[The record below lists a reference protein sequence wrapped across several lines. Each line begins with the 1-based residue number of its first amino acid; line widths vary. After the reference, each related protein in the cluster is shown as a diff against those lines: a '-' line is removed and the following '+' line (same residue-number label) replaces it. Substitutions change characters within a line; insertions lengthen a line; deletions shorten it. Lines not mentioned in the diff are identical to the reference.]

1 MDLFNRYVR
10 LFGCFAFAL
19 IGSTALHASTAGGF
33 SYETSV
39 DKVSRSINVVGQKG
53 GNIYK
58 TSIRPTP
65 SILKSA
71 LSSRALRGGAV
82 GILLFAGTYYGM
94 TYNQDDGTFTKKA
107 EQNQWEWCYIGVCS
121 SNGSVI
127 GSSVLSKLNDTWSG
141 LYSYSG
147 LTYLI
152 SASGVLNIYANK
164 ENLTNGYKTE
174 SELVNTIGGKPS
186 ISSSEPEII
195 QSEVFAEALLND
207 VFAIEGSEYYP
218 SEEQRNKATDALL
231 DLYNTVDITGS
242 QSDETIKQVESALIN
257 TPAQTKDGSIKDAT
271 GAIAGTL
278 PDFCSWA
285 TPICDVIYDDT
296 VYPENT
302 PPPKE
307 VGGYK
312 ITALDQ
318 LSISFDASCPPDYS
332 QKISLGITS
341 FDLKMS
347 YEPLC
352 QFAINIKYYV
362 IASGF
367 ILASLILIGYSKS

>member
-1 MDLFNRYVR
+1 MDLLNRYVR

-121 SNGSVI
+121 SNGLVI
-127 GSSVLSKLNDTWSG
+127 GNSVLSKLNDTWSG

-186 ISSSEPEII
+186 TSTSEPEII

-207 VFAIEGSEYYP
+207 AFAIEGSEYYP

-312 ITALDQ
+312 ITDLDQ

>member
-19 IGSTALHASTAGGF
+19 IGSTALHASTASGF

-174 SELVNTIGGKPS
+174 SELVNTLGGKPS
-186 ISSSEPEII
+186 TSPSEPEII

-207 VFAIEGSEYYP
+207 AFAIEGSEYYP

-231 DLYNTVDITGS
+231 DFSVHDKNR
-242 QSDETIKQVESALIN
+242 
-257 TPAQTKDGSIKDAT
+257 
-271 GAIAGTL
+271 
-278 PDFCSWA
+278 
-285 TPICDVIYDDT
+285 
-296 VYPENT
+296 
-302 PPPKE
+302 
-307 VGGYK
+307 
-312 ITALDQ
+312 
-318 LSISFDASCPPDYS
+318 
-332 QKISLGITS
+332 
-341 FDLKMS
+341 
-347 YEPLC
+347 
-352 QFAINIKYYV
+352 
-362 IASGF
+362 
-367 ILASLILIGYSKS
+367 